1 MKNKIIKVREA
12 MSKEVITVKRST
24 TLRQLLEIFA
34 DFHLFPLVPVVEE
47 DGRLVG
53 IVSFRNLIDVF
64 SPYRQEILKT
74 VPFLDDQEED
84 IFKAELTKDIGDLV
98 VVEDIMETKFVSLQ
112 EDTTLEEAFKLMKL
126 HLKEEFPVT
135 DKTGKLVGKIGIF
148 DIIRRVFQEKG
159 VI

>member
-1 MKNKIIKVREA
+1 MQVKEI
-12 MSKEVITVKRST
+12 MSKEVITVRRSVK
-24 TLRQLLEIFA
+24 LKELLELFNK
-34 DFHLFPLVPVVEE
+34 FHLFPLVPVVEE
-47 DGRLVG
+47 DNHLVG

-74 VPFLDDQEED
+74 VPFLDDREED
-84 IFKAELTKDIGDLV
+84 IFKVELTKDIGDLLI
-98 VVEDIMETKFVSLQ
+98 VEDIMETKFVSLQ
-112 EDTTLEEAFKLMKL
+112 EDAALEEAFKLMKL

>member
-1 MKNKIIKVREA
+1 MQVKEI
-12 MSKEVITVKRST
+12 MSKEVITVRRST
-24 TLRQLLEIFA
+24 KLKELLGLFNK
-34 DFHLFPLVPVVEE
+34 FHLFPLVPVVEE
-47 DGRLVG
+47 NSRLIG

-74 VPFLDDQEED
+74 VPFLDDREED
-84 IFKAELTKDIGDLV
+84 IFKVELTKDIGDLV
-98 VVEDIMETKFVSLQ
+98 IVEDIMETKFVSLQ
-112 EDTTLEEAFKLMKL
+112 EDAALEEAFRLMKL

>member
-1 MKNKIIKVREA
+1 MQVKEI
-12 MSKEVITVKRST
+12 MSKEVITVRRST
-24 TLRQLLEIFA
+24 KLKELLGLFNK
-34 DFHLFPLVPVVEE
+34 FHLFPLVPVVEE
-47 DGRLVG
+47 NSRLIG

-74 VPFLDDQEED
+74 VPFLDDREED
-84 IFKAELTKDIGDLV
+84 IFKVELTKDIGDLV

-112 EDTTLEEAFKLMKL
+112 EDAALEEAFKLMKL

>member
-1 MKNKIIKVREA
+1 MQVKEI
-12 MSKEVITVKRST
+12 MSKEVITVRRST
-24 TLRQLLEIFA
+24 KLKELLGLFNK
-34 DFHLFPLVPVVEE
+34 FHLFPLVPVVEE
-47 DGRLVG
+47 NSRLIG

-74 VPFLDDQEED
+74 VPFLDDREED
-84 IFKAELTKDIGDLV
+84 IFKVELTKDIGDLV
-98 VVEDIMETKFVSLQ
+98 IVEDIMETKFVSLQ
-112 EDTTLEEAFKLMKL
+112 EDAALEEAFKLMKL

>member
-1 MKNKIIKVREA
+1 MRVKEI
-12 MSKEVITVKRST
+12 MSKEVITVRRSAK
-24 TLRQLLEIFA
+24 LKELLELFNK
-34 DFHLFPLVPVVEE
+34 FHLFPLVPVVEE
-47 DGRLVG
+47 DNRLVG

-64 SPYRQEILKT
+64 TPYRQEILKT
-74 VPFLDDQEED
+74 VPFLDDREED
-84 IFKAELTKDIGDLV
+84 IFKVELTKDIGDLLI
-98 VVEDIMETKFVSLQ
+98 VEDIMETKFVSLQ
-112 EDTTLEEAFKLMKL
+112 EDAALEEAFKLMKL

>member
-1 MKNKIIKVREA
+1 MQVKEI
-12 MSKEVITVKRST
+12 MSKEVITVRRST
-24 TLRQLLEIFA
+24 KLKELLGLFNK
-34 DFHLFPLVPVVEE
+34 FHLFPLVPVVEE
-47 DGRLVG
+47 NSRLIG

-74 VPFLDDQEED
+74 VPFLDDREED
-84 IFKAELTKDIGDLV
+84 IFKVELTKDIGDLV
-98 VVEDIMETKFVSLQ
+98 IVEDIMETKFVSLQ
-112 EDTTLEEAFKLMKL
+112 EDAALEEAFKLMKL

-148 DIIRRVFQEKG
+148 DIIRRVFREKG

>member
-1 MKNKIIKVREA
+1 MQVKEI
-12 MSKEVITVKRST
+12 MSKVVITVRRST
-24 TLRQLLEIFA
+24 KLKELLKLFNK
-34 DFHLFPLVPVVEE
+34 FHLFPLVPVVEE

>member
-1 MKNKIIKVREA
+1 MRVKEI
-12 MSKEVITVKRST
+12 MSKEVITVRRSAK
-24 TLRQLLEIFA
+24 LKELLELFNK
-34 DFHLFPLVPVVEE
+34 FHLFPLVPVVEE
-47 DGRLVG
+47 DNRLVG

-64 SPYRQEILKT
+64 TPYHQEILKT
-74 VPFLDDQEED
+74 VPFLDDREED
-84 IFKAELTKDIGDLV
+84 IFKVELTKNIGDLLI
-98 VVEDIMETKFVSLQ
+98 VEDIMETKFVFLQ
-112 EDTTLEEAFKLMKL
+112 EDAALEEAFKLMKL